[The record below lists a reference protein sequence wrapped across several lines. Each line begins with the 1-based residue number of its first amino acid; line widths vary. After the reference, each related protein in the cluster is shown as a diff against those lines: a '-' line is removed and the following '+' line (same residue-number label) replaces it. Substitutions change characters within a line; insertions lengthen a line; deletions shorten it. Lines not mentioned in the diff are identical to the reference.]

1 MGAACAQSTVNLP
14 GYEETLG
21 GTTLPAWVSAGGR
34 SLFEQAAELAKS
46 PYPLYSGQRIASYG
60 DSKLTPEEQQ
70 AADILSK
77 SAGQYQPYL
86 DKASD
91 LAGGLGQ
98 GYGASTR
105 EDLLGDY
112 QGATREE
119 LLGGQFNLESAQP
132 YLDIYQGAQ
141 DPAVREIE
149 RQTLLSQND
158 ARARAAKSG
167 AFGGSR
173 LGITEATL
181 GSGGA
186 QSAGDLRSRA
196 AAEGLG
202 FAANRFDTDR
212 AGRFQAENTM
222 RSGFEQDK
230 ASRFGAENVMRS
242 GFEQDR
248 AARFGAEDAMRSG
261 YETDEAS
268 RLRQQ
273 EIYTNMAPLIQGL
286 NEQTAAGLI
295 STGEAKRKLDQMALD
310 MAYADYTDQKKY
322 PYEQLNFAMGA
333 LQGTPYNQQDYS
345 YTTQQQYAAGPSIYG
360 QTIGGLG
367 ALGSAYFASKRN

>member
-14 GYEETLG
+14 SYKETLG

-46 PYPLYSGQRIASYG
+46 PYPLYAGQRIASYG

-105 EDLLGDY
+105 EDLLGDPY
-112 QGATREE
+112 SGATR
-119 LLGGQFNLESAQP
+119 
-132 YLDIYQGAQ
+132 
-141 DPAVREIE
+141 
-149 RQTLLSQND
+149 ND

-212 AGRFQAENTM
+212 AGRFQAEN
-222 RSGFEQDK
+222 
-230 ASRFGAENVMRS
+230 AMRS

-345 YTTQQQYAAGPSIYG
+345 YNTQQQYAAGPSIYG